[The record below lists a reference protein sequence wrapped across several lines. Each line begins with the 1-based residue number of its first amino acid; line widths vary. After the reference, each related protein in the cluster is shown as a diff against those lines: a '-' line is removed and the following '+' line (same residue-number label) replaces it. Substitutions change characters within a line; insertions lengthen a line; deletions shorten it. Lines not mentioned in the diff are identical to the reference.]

1 VVNAVSSDVIEK
13 VRHLFELV
21 SVALLFGIQ
30 TLLSAGLFMGIMA
43 IPLLPYIWRMI
54 SSADTTFAAGF
65 VYYLYVMLFG
75 VEFWFGRLII
85 FVGITILFIALFQLL
100 LSRRRGNEL
109 VRLGLYSRMR
119 HPQFTGIILITFGIS
134 ILVATMGRYF
144 SITRFEVMSYWLL
157 STFGYIA
164 IAKFEE
170 WRLTKKFGDMFC
182 QYKEAVPFLFPIQPS
197 KKIPEMLLTVLTV
210 TLFWIVLLYFPF
222 PRLTEF
228 GFRQVPHIELSPF
241 VLGIALATWITP
253 FLIAALIH
261 LKKRK
266 N

>member
-1 VVNAVSSDVIEK
+1 
-13 VRHLFELV
+13 
-21 SVALLFGIQ
+21 
-30 TLLSAGLFMGIMA
+30 MGIMA

-54 SSADTTFAAGF
+54 SSADTNFAAGF
-65 VYYLYVMLFG
+65 VHYLYVMLFG
-75 VEFWFGRLII
+75 VEFLVGRLIL
-85 FVGITILFIALFQLL
+85 FAGIAILFIALFQLL

-109 VRLGLYSRMR
+109 VKSGLYSRMR

-144 SITRFEVMSYWLL
+144 IINRFKIMSYWLL

-170 WRLTKKFGDMFC
+170 WRLTKKFGDKFC
-182 QYKEAVPFLFPIQPS
+182 QYKEDVPFLFPIPPS

-210 TLFWIVLLYFPF
+210 TLFWFVLLYFPF

-228 GFRQVPHIELSPF
+228 GLRQNPQIELSPF
-241 VLGIALATWITP
+241 VLGIAIVTWIIP
-253 FLIAALIH
+253 FLVAALIY
-261 LKKRK
+261 LKKRE